1 MQIWKENYKYLYTY
15 FTWSLYS
22 YKISNT
28 HNFLKNFWNMI
39 GDQNIYNTPQKV
51 SYASIKLS
59 WLQFK

>member
-39 GDQNIYNTPQKV
+39 GDQNIYNTPKK
-51 SYASIKLS
+51 YHMRL
-59 WLQFK
+59 